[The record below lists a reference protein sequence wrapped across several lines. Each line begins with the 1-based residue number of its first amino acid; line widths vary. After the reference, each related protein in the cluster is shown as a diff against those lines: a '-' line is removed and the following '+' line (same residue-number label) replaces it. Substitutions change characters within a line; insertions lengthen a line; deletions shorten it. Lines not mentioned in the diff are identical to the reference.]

1 MNSDY
6 DLICN
11 LMRESEDILTVKP
24 ALLVS
29 TRSDIQFGVVYSLL
43 IPLAVA
49 LAEQS
54 LHCEFVEVDHLI
66 V

>member
-1 MNSDY
+1 
-6 DLICN
+6 
-11 LMRESEDILTVKP
+11 MRVSEDILTVKP

-29 TRSDIQFGVVYSLL
+29 AGSDVQFGVVYGLL

-54 LHCEFVEVDHLI
+54 LHREFVEVDHLI

>member
-6 DLICN
+6 DWICN
-11 LMRESEDILTVKP
+11 LMRVSEDILTVKP

-29 TRSDIQFGVVYSLL
+29 AGSDVQFGVVYGLL
-43 IPLAVA
+43 IPLAIA

-54 LHCEFVEVDHLI
+54 LHREFVEVDHLI